1 MKGVNVDAWGTHLRT
16 AFNPMHHARKFSE
29 FRRDNPLMENLSD
42 DQLLSAKREAMK
54 KRINAQRAPA
64 ATASGSPQPHGQ
76 ADVADHSSAQ
86 KDDQELPESSAGHS
100 KWSEADSGT
109 RASNDGQLSPGSQNT
124 DAVQSPA
131 NVGTQAPAPSGALGT
146 PAQSEIPTSSGG
158 PEKPISDASSSGAPP
173 ALPPI
178 EPGTHQQQQPS
189 PQPAPAQRALARLN
203 VLGCS
208 TQ

>member
-1 MKGVNVDAWGTHLRT
+1 MKGVQDWGPHLKT
-16 AFNPMHHARKFSE
+16 AFNLVHHAKKLSK
-29 FRRDNPLMENLSD
+29 FRRDHPLMENLSD
-42 DQLLSAKREAMK
+42 NQLLSAKREAIK
-54 KRINAQRAPA
+54 KIFNKQRAPA
-64 ATASGSPQPHGQ
+64 ATASASQQPHGQ
-76 ADVADHSSAQ
+76 ADGADHSSA
-86 KDDQELPESSAGHS
+86 SAGHS
-100 KWSEADSGT
+100 KRSEVDSGT
-109 RASNDGQLSPGSQNT
+109 HASNDGQLPPGSQNT
-124 DAVQSPA
+124 DAVESPA

-158 PEKPISDASSSGAPP
+158 PETPISDASSSGAPP

-189 PQPAPAQRALARLN
+189 PQPAPAQGALARLN

>member
-1 MKGVNVDAWGTHLRT
+1 MKGVQDWGPHLKT
-16 AFNPMHHARKFSE
+16 AFNLVHHARKLSKL
-29 FRRDNPLMENLSD
+29 RRDHPLMENLSD
-42 DQLLSAKREAMK
+42 DQLLSAKRKAMIK
-54 KRINAQRAPA
+54 IKRANAQRAPA
-64 ATASGSPQPHGQ
+64 VTTSASQQPHGQ
-76 ADVADHSSAQ
+76 ADGADHSSAQ
-86 KDDQELPESSAGHS
+86 EDDQKLPESSAGHS

-109 RASNDGQLSPGSQNT
+109 HASNDGQLSPGSQNT

-158 PEKPISDASSSGAPP
+158 SETPISDASSSGAPP
-173 ALPPI
+173 ALPPV

-189 PQPAPAQRALARLN
+189 PQPAPAQGALARLN